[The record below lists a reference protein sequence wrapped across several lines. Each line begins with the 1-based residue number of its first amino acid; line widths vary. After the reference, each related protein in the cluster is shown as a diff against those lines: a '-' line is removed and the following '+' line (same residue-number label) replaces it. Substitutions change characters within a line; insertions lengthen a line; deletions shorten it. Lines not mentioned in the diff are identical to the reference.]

1 MDHSKSPP
9 SLSSSDDSQ
18 DSKSTSCAN
27 RAAQLPW
34 FGIRTRSNQEKIVA
48 TALGAKGFQ
57 EYLPVYSCRRRRS
70 DRVVTTERPLFPGYV
85 FCRFDA
91 RQRVPIMAT
100 PGVVSIIGFGLDP
113 APIEDR
119 EIEAVRAIL
128 RSGLATEACPFLREG
143 QRVRIRHG
151 SLQGLEGILV
161 KKKSDWRLVV
171 SVMLLQRSVSV
182 EIDGDWISAT

>member
-1 MDHSKSPP
+1 MDYLDSPP
-9 SLSSSDDSQ
+9 KLSSSDDFQ
-18 DSKSTSCAN
+18 NSTSSIRAN
-27 RAAQLPW
+27 LSARLPW
-34 FGIRTRSNQEKIVA
+34 FGVRTRSNQERLVA

-70 DRVVTTERPLFPGYV
+70 NRIVTIERPLFPGYV

-100 PGVVSIIGFGLDP
+100 PGVVSIIGFGVDP
-113 APIEDR
+113 APIDDR

-143 QRVRIRHG
+143 QRVRIRYG

-182 EIDGDWISAT
+182 EIDGDWISAS